1 MISAGTI
8 SGGTISGGASLTEM
22 LSSGYEICRLTAQ
35 NQAGALGGLFLTGLV
50 GSLVHCSGM
59 CGPFVVSQIGARMEA
74 LPAAQLTEWRR
85 LSGAAL
91 APYHLG
97 RATTYSLLGALAAS
111 AVGHAAGG
119 GAWLQG
125 ASTLLLGLAAL
136 ILVGMAIPKLHGGN
150 VPLAGLADWVGRI
163 AKPLFDRPSGWRGYA
178 LGVVLGFIPCGLLY
192 AALAASAS
200 LGSWLAGGL
209 GMLAFTLG
217 TVPML
222 VAVGV
227 AGQVAFRLWR
237 QPFIR
242 LAPWLLLV
250 NGLVL
255 GMLAGNSAFHLL
267 QRDSF

>member
-1 MISAGTI
+1 MTL
-8 SGGTISGGASLTEM
+8 GASLVEIV
-22 LSSGYEICRLTAQ
+22 SSGYEICRLA
-35 NQAGALGGLFLTGLV
+35 AHDRPSALTGLFLTGLA
-50 GSLVHCSGM
+50 GSLIHCSGM
-59 CGPFVVSQIGARMEA
+59 CGPFVISQIGARLEA
-74 LPAAQLTEWRR
+74 LPAGHLSEWRR

-91 APYHLG
+91 IPYHLG
-97 RATTYSLLGALAAS
+97 RATTYSLLGAIAAS
-111 AVGHAAGG
+111 AVGHLAGG

-125 ASTLLLGLAAL
+125 ASTLLLGMAAL
-136 ILVGMAIPKLHGGN
+136 ILIGMAFPKLRGGG
-150 VPLAGLADWVGRI
+150 VPLSGLADWVGRI
-163 AKPLFDRPSGWRGYA
+163 AKPLFDRPVGWRGYG
-178 LGVVLGFIPCGLLY
+178 LGVILGFIPCGLLY

-200 LGSWLAGGL
+200 LGNWVAGAM

-217 TVPML
+217 TMPML

-227 AGQVAFRLWR
+227 AGHVAFRLWR
-237 QPFIR
+237 QPFVR